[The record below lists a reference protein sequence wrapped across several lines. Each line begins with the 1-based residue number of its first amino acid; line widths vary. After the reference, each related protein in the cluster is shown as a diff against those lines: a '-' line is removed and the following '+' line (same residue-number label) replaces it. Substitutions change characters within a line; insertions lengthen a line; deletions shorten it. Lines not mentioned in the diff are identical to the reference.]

1 MLPTCTS
8 VTVNDT
14 PMTPNLIKRIL
25 SWTALVAVALLAGC
39 KTDPN
44 AALAERFP
52 TPAASSAKPTSGS
65 STNAENI
72 ASQFSKLRVGDLVM
86 IAFSDVE
93 RPPQKVEVNIP
104 DSGIITLPYN
114 VHIKADGKTT
124 TELER
129 EIRDQYVPK
138 LYVNLTVTVRTDM
151 RVYYVDGEVKNPRGA
166 LPYIGETTVL
176 RAIANVGGFS
186 DFANKKNI
194 ELRRLNGERYVINY
208 YKALKD
214 PKLDLPVYPNDHII
228 VNKGRF

>member
-1 MLPTCTS
+1 ML
-8 VTVNDT
+8 
-14 PMTPNLIKRIL
+14 MTPNFVKRI
-25 SWTALVAVALLAGC
+25 SGWTLLVLLALLAGC

-52 TPAASSAKPTSGS
+52 KSPLVSGQPASGS
-65 STNAENI
+65 ITNEDTI

-93 RPPQKVEVNIP
+93 RPPQKMEVNIP

-114 VHIKADGKTT
+114 VHVKADGKTT

-129 EIRDQYVPK
+129 DIRAEYVPK

-151 RVYYVDGEVKNPRGA
+151 RVYYVDGEVRNPRGA
-166 LPYIGETTVL
+166 LPYVGETTVL

-194 ELRRLNGERYVINY
+194 ELRRLNGQRFIINY

>member
-1 MLPTCTS
+1 ML
-8 VTVNDT
+8 
-14 PMTPNLIKRIL
+14 MTPNFVKQTSGWIL
-25 SWTALVAVALLAGC
+25 MVLLALLAGC

-52 TPAASSAKPTSGS
+52 NSPLASGQPASGS
-65 STNAENI
+65 ITNEDTI

-93 RPPQKVEVNIP
+93 RPPQKMEINIP

-114 VHIKADGKTT
+114 IHVKADGKTT

-129 EIRDQYVPK
+129 DIRAEYVPK

-151 RVYYVDGEVKNPRGA
+151 RVYYVDGEVKVARA
-166 LPYIGETTVL
+166 WPYVGETTVL
-176 RAIANVGGFS
+176 RAIANAGGFT
-186 DFANKKNI
+186 DFANRKNI
-194 ELRRLNGERYVINY
+194 ELRRLNGQRFTVNY
-208 YKALKD
+208 HKALKD

-228 VNKGRF
+228 VNKGSF